1 MCTVASYT
9 SVTWGLKS
17 SWGGYTSVNPA
28 LWSTRQLRNMFS
40 VVSINFI
47 IAPKFLMSRKL
58 LREHL
63 FI

>member
-47 IAPKFLMSRKL
+47 IAPNSL
-58 LREHL
+58 
-63 FI
+63 